1 MIQKILLT
9 TKPFNQLLSL
19 FFSDKT
25 LDFNQITLIINDQ
38 IISDDENIAKIF
50 NDFFSNVAKNL
61 NLQVD
66 ESLRNQN
73 VSLTEHPVLRAL
85 KRYENHLNRMGI

>member
-9 TKPFNQLLSL
+9 TKPFNQLKSL

-85 KRYENHLNRMGI
+85 KRYENHLSRMGI

>member
-1 MIQKILLT
+1 MRS
-9 TKPFNQLLSL
+9 NQL
-19 FFSDKT
+19 
-25 LDFNQITLIINDQ
+25 QITLIINDQ

-50 NDFFSNVAKNL
+50 NDFFSNVVKNL